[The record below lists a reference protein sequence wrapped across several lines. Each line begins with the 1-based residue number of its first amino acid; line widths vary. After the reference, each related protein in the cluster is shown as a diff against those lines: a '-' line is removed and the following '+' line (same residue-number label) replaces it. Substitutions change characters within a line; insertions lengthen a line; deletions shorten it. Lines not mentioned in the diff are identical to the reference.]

1 MLGVAATS
9 GGIWERESERE
20 DRWAGDYGTITGI
33 AWTRGV
39 KWFGSFKIFV
49 LHTYVQTSDE
59 VYYMQTCMA
68 PSRKCSVDN
77 FKSSLKLLVYCCAW
91 LNLQFRNEVMMV
103 YNTDMTC
110 WCTPLRAVHP
120 YTILQSLSSFK
131 RVPPASHWEG
141 RERWYLQILLLNI
154 LFILRFRTQN
164 SHWRWREQIKNEMK
178 LSFCLNTKYIKYQ
191 PSLKSK
197 KSLIKFKL
205 KMEYSVSLS
214 LNSPPIEGK

>member
-1 MLGVAATS
+1 MFYIL
-9 GGIWERESERE
+9 R
-20 DRWAGDYGTITGI
+20 
-33 AWTRGV
+33 
-39 KWFGSFKIFV
+39 
-49 LHTYVQTSDE
+49 YVQTSDE

-77 FKSSLKLLVYCCAW
+77 FKSSLKLLVYYCAW
-91 LNLQFRNEVMMV
+91 LSHQFCNEEVMV

-154 LFILRFRTQN
+154 LFILRFRTLIEDEE
-164 SHWRWREQIKNEMK
+164 SKLRMRWNFF
-178 LSFCLNTKYIKYQ
+178 SGLNTKVPNPSIYI
-191 PSLKSK
+191 
-197 KSLIKFKL
+197 
-205 KMEYSVSLS
+205 
-214 LNSPPIEGK
+214 